1 MQFSIK
7 HLMAWTVVVALACAV
22 LFAVPSVVG
31 AAILGLG
38 LLWLPVLLVC
48 GVIYARGWRR
58 TFFIGAL
65 IAAAPFLVPLL
76 AYMPMLL
83 LGAGFSPIDFS
94 DLSLDEFEGIST
106 VKFALAIFF
115 AYVGGTGLMAL
126 FSRWLVSPREPAP
139 TPAESTPQYAVL
151 QRRFATETLPRSE

>member
-22 LFAVPSVVG
+22 LFAVPSVIG

-38 LLWLPVLLVC
+38 LLWLPVPLVC

-76 AYMPMLL
+76 AYVPMLL
-83 LGAGFSPIDFS
+83 LGAGLTSIDLE
-94 DLSLDEFEGIST
+94 DLTRESAEAFTGI
-106 VKFALAIFF
+106 KFAIATFF
-115 AYVGGTGLMAL
+115 VYVGGTGLVAL
-126 FSRWLVSPREPAP
+126 FSRWLVSPREPVP
-139 TPAESTPQYAVL
+139 TPVVSTPHYAVL
-151 QRRFATETLPRSE
+151 QGPFATETLSRSV

>member
-31 AAILGLG
+31 AAILALG

-83 LGAGFSPIDFS
+83 LGAGFTSVDFS

-139 TPAESTPQYAVL
+139 TPVASAPQYAVL
-151 QRRFATETLPRSE
+151 QRRFATETIPRSE